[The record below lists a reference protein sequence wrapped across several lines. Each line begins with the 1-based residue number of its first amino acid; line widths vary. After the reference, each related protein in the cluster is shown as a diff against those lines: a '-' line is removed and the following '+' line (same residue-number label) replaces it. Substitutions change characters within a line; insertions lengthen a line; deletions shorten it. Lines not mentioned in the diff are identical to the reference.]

1 MFGSFISRGLKL
13 KAYKR
18 LSQLLVLIK
27 NKERVEPRY
36 IFLVTC
42 MRTAPS
48 VILKK
53 LYRGSRIIHKP
64 VPLTSNKQPTLV
76 VKWFVKPLRDSNI
89 RRNFS
94 VKKMFDVFNLSLR
107 RRGDVHKKKMEIY
120 KGARLNRKPKIN
132 FGRR

>member
-18 LSQLLVLIK
+18 LSQLLVFIK

-36 IFLVTC
+36 ILLITC

-53 LYRGSRIIHKP
+53 LYRGSRVIIKP
-64 VPLTSNKQPTLV
+64 VPLTSSKQPGLV

-94 VKKMFDVFNLSLR
+94 VKKMFDVLLSSLR
-107 RRGDVHKKKMEIY
+107 RRGDVHKRKMDIY
-120 KGARLNRKPKIN
+120 KAARLNRKPKVN
-132 FGRR
+132 MGRR